1 MWRMGPSARVPG
13 LEMIQEIRR
22 VNDGPT
28 VPDKSSKVKEGH
40 RVTNCLTINVTGD
53 EDVQGSLTHNSCYRE
68 RDLLQEP

>member
-13 LEMIQEIRR
+13 LEMIQGIQR

-40 RVTNCLTINVTGD
+40 RAAYRRNPLT
-53 EDVQGSLTHNSCYRE
+53 
-68 RDLLQEP
+68 